1 MKNFFKKI
9 IIGTWSIS
17 GDLGKISRKQ
27 RYQLIEKCIQ
37 NGFLEFDIAPT
48 YGEGKID
55 TFFSNLKNFKLK
67 INTKFGYNKNFHK
80 DFTISNLKKSLDSS
94 LKLHEKIN
102 IIFLHNPRNEIKN
115 WDKII
120 YFLKDIKK
128 QKLVKN
134 IGISLARDFYPPVS
148 ILNEFDYVQDE
159 INLLRNSILLSKI
172 NKFKIIARSPLATG
186 ILADNFSK
194 KKKYEKKDYR
204 YNWLYGERLN
214 NIYHQ
219 LEALKVVLGK
229 NLQEY
234 AYLFLLTNLK
244 INKIICGFKNY
255 NQFEEL
261 LKINYIEK
269 LNKNKIL
276 QIYKLQKNNFNIS
289 NKIKIY

>member
-17 GDLGKISRKQ
+17 GDLGKIRRKQ

-48 YGEGKID
+48 YGKGKID

-67 INTKFGYNKNFHK
+67 INTKLGYNKNFHK

-194 KKKYEKKDYR
+194 KKTPNRSIQIENQGLHEVFFNCSTQY
-204 YNWLYGERLN
+204 
-214 NIYHQ
+214 IYSRCLKFELFRQ
-219 LEALKVVLGK
+219 LGLRTSTHTVDVR
-229 NLQEY
+229 NPY
-234 AYLFLLTNLK
+234 V
-244 INKIICGFKNY
+244 
-255 NQFEEL
+255 QFG
-261 LKINYIEK
+261 K
-269 LNKNKIL
+269 LNKI
-276 QIYKLQKNNFNIS
+276 
-289 NKIKIY
+289 